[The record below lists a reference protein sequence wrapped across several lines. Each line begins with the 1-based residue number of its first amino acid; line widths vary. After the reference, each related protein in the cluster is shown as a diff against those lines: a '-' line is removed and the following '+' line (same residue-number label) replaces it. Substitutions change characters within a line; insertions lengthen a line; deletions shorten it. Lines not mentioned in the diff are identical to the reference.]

1 MSTPSQSTQAPA
13 ALFLLDTNVL
23 LRLSE
28 RASPMHATARQAI
41 ANIYHAGNVPLITA
55 QNLIEF
61 WSVATRPIEN
71 NGLGL
76 SAAQAAA
83 EIEKHKA
90 AFRLLPDAP
99 NVLTFWET
107 LALRYNVQGAQVHDA
122 RLAAVALAYQVPNFL
137 TFNGRHFARFAPEG
151 LAVIDPAN
159 VPIPQT

>member
-1 MSTPSQSTQAPA
+1 MSTPATAPP
-13 ALFLLDTNVL
+13 ALYLLDTNIL

-28 RASPMHATARQAI
+28 RASPMHTEAKNACRTLAVSGAI
-41 ANIYHAGNVPLITA
+41 VFITA

-61 WSVATRPIEN
+61 WSVATRPTAN

-76 SAAQAAA
+76 TAAGAAE

-99 NVLTFWET
+99 NILTFWET

-122 RLAAVALAYQVPNFL
+122 RLAAVALAYRVPNFL
-137 TFNGRHFARFAPEG
+137 TFNGKHFARFAPEG
-151 LAVIDPAN
+151 LAVINPAT
-159 VPIPQT
+159 VK

>member
-1 MSTPSQSTQAPA
+1 MSTPVQAPP
-13 ALFLLDTNVL
+13 ALYLLDTNIL
-23 LRLSE
+23 MRLSE
-28 RASPMHATARQAI
+28 RASPMHTEAKNACRALAVSGAI
-41 ANIYHAGNVPLITA
+41 VFITA

-61 WSVATRPIEN
+61 WSVATRPIQQ

-76 SAAQAAA
+76 TAAQAAA